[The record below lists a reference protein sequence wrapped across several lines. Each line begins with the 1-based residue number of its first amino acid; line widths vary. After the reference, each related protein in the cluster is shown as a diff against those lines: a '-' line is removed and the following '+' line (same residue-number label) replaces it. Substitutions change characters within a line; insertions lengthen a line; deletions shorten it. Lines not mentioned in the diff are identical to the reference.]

1 MDKDKMP
8 QDLDVFLSLLGEVDI
23 IKNQLGMLDKNTH
36 ITLAQDNVS
45 AVLGNSECFRILK
58 LVEMLNANIA
68 AINGALL
75 GAAEVVTTQFAPDSY
90 SQTVED
96 KKESSSGEE
105 QVAMDEEDS
114 STKDPKE
121 KKDNEVIN
129 NIEIISTG
137 GSAKTL
143 REAGLRTLID
153 YDRRS
158 AKSQM
163 KRADRA
169 GARYV
174 VIVGGDELA
183 RGEVTLKDMTTGEQ
197 KAVTRESLPKL
208 LKTTE
213 PGQ

>member
-58 LVEMLNANIA
+58 LVEILNANIA

-96 KKESSSGEE
+96 KKEPSSGEE
-105 QVAMDEEDS
+105 QVANDEED
-114 STKDPKE
+114 TPTEDRKE

-129 NIEIISTG
+129 NMLQYFKERFEG
-137 GSAKTL
+137 N
-143 REAGLRTLID
+143 
-153 YDRRS
+153 DR
-158 AKSQM
+158 K
-163 KRADRA
+163 
-169 GARYV
+169 
-174 VIVGGDELA
+174 
-183 RGEVTLKDMTTGEQ
+183 
-197 KAVTRESLPKL
+197 
-208 LKTTE
+208 
-213 PGQ
+213 